1 MNDIKRSEQRHPIP
15 VDISFSSSPLASQST
30 PDGARKWHLPNFP
43 LAISSSGPS
52 VPGVEDVKSSLSSLK
67 ENNRSDGLL
76 PSQNGTSSKDCEVL
90 ESRHSNSR
98 RKTFDLQLPA
108 DEYIDSEEGE
118 VFHDEKVPPALGCHS
133 NGSKKFETQSCVTA
147 NLNLNLE
154 EKSGGQSAAL
164 RSDSCLWNR
173 YGLADLNEPVQVEEA
188 NGSNFFDLPSARDS
202 SNGET
207 QGPIVSSAKQ
217 ENFLSS
223 SNEGGHATNRNSY
236 IENGNRREAFPN
248 IFEAGI
254 ISSLY
259 YMNILKFFMEGFLS
273 YSALPTFFSQFT

>member
-1 MNDIKRSEQRHPIP
+1 M
-15 VDISFSSSPLASQST
+15 
-30 PDGARKWHLPNFP
+30 
-43 LAISSSGPS
+43 
-52 VPGVEDVKSSLSSLK
+52 K

-90 ESRHSNSR
+90 ESRPSKSR

-118 VFHDEKVPPALGCHS
+118 VFQDEKVPPTLGCHS
-133 NGSKKFETQSCVTA
+133 NGNKKFETQSCVTA
-147 NLNLNLE
+147 NLNVNPS

-164 RSDSCLWNR
+164 RTDSHLWNR
-173 YGLADLNEPVQVEEA
+173 HGLADLNEPVQVEEA
-188 NGSNFFDLPSARDS
+188 NGSNFFDLPNARDS

-207 QGPIVSSAKQ
+207 QGPIVSSTKQ
-217 ENFLSS
+217 EIFLSS
-223 SNEGGHATNRNSY
+223 NIKGGHATNRNSY

-259 YMNILKFFMEGFLS
+259 CMNILEIFMQGFLA
-273 YSALPTFFSQFT
+273 SAVPPTFFSKFT